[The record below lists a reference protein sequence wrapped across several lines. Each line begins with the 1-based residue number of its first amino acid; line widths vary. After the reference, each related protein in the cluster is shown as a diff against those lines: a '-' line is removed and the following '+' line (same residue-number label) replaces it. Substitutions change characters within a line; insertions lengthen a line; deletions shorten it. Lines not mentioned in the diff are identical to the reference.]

1 LFVVSEFLLPMI
13 LLTVRELS
21 RQFDVDPVFRDVT
34 FDVRAGEKIG
44 LVGPNGT
51 GKTTLLKILGG
62 QDEPD
67 TGQINRHSGST
78 VAILEQ
84 DARFAPERTL
94 IEEAKSG
101 LAHLYELQHQAIAL
115 AEQMASVKEDK
126 DLARLQKRYDDL
138 QHELEK
144 HDAYHIDHRV
154 DEVLTGLG
162 FTAEEYDRPL
172 NQFSGGQQNRVL
184 LARLLLRAPDVMLL
198 DEPTNHLDIAATE
211 WLESWLAKSE
221 QAVILVSHDRYFL
234 DRVTTRILEMHQARV
249 TDFKGNF
256 SAYWQQREERAK
268 VLERTYEKQ
277 QEFIAKTE
285 DFIRRNKYGQK
296 HAQASDRE
304 KKLERLDRVEQLQDF
319 QQFAMGF
326 SEPARTGDWVID
338 AVDVSKGFTGGEPL
352 FRDFTMRINREDRI
366 GILGPNGSGKTTLLR
381 TLIRELEPDT
391 GTIRF
396 GTNVKIAYYDQQL
409 SSVNPN
415 LDAVE
420 AIRPPDNPDMTPG
433 TLRSIL
439 ARFGIRGDQAFQQVG
454 SMSGG
459 ERSKV
464 ALARIAALDVNLLI
478 LDEPTNHLD
487 LWARSSL
494 EDTLKTYQGTLL
506 FVSHDRYF
514 LDRVATSVIVLG
526 QGEWKYY
533 EGNYSDYVAFLKNR
547 TVEKPAEI
555 PRDQLHIENPPEPEP
570 EIRRKKEPKRK
581 RKFPYRK
588 VADLELEIA
597 EYEELVER
605 LQADL
610 ADPNIYR
617 DGERVKETMEAF
629 EDAQERLE
637 ELYEHWEE
645 AVELN

>member
-1 LFVVSEFLLPMI
+1 MI
-13 LLTVRELS
+13 LLTIRDLS

-51 GKTTLLKILGG
+51 GKTTLLKILAG

-67 TGQINRHSGST
+67 TGQIERHSGST
-78 VAILEQ
+78 ISLLEQ
-84 DARFAPERTL
+84 DAQFAEGQTL
-94 IEEAKSG
+94 LQEAKSG
-101 LAHLYELQHQAIAL
+101 LAHLYGLQSEAIEL
-115 AEQMASVKEDK
+115 AEQMANVEDDKE
-126 DLARLQKRYDDL
+126 LARLQKRYDDL

-154 DEVLTGLG
+154 DEVLNGLG
-162 FTAEEYDRPL
+162 FTEEEYDRPL
-172 NQFSGGQQNRVL
+172 SSFSGGQQNRVL

-211 WLESWLAKSE
+211 WLESWLSRLE

-234 DRVTTRILEMHQARV
+234 DRVTTRILEMHQSRV

-256 SAYWQQREERAK
+256 SAYWKQREERAK

-296 HAQASDRE
+296 HAQAADRE
-304 KKLERLDRVEQLQDF
+304 KKLERLDRVEQMQDF
-319 QQFAMGF
+319 QEFAMGF
-326 SEPARTGDWVID
+326 SEPTRTGDWVIE
-338 AVDVSKGFTGGEPL
+338 ATGVSKGFTDEPL
-352 FRDFTMRINREDRI
+352 FCDLTLRINRGDRI

-381 TLIRELEPDT
+381 TLIGELEPTT
-391 GTIRF
+391 GNIRL

-409 SSVNPN
+409 KSVDPN

-420 AIRPPDNPDMTPG
+420 AIRPPGNPDITPG
-433 TLRSIL
+433 TLRNVL
-439 ARFGIRGDQAFQQVG
+439 ARFGIRGDQGFQTVG

-464 ALARIAALDVNLLI
+464 ALARIAAMDVNVLI

-494 EDTLKTYQGTLL
+494 EDTLKTYAGTLL

-514 LDRVATSVIVLG
+514 LDRVASNVIVLDNG
-526 QGEWKYY
+526 DWKFY
-533 EGNYSDYVAFLKNR
+533 EGNYSDYVQFTKNR
-547 TVEKPAEI
+547 AAESVTMDA
-555 PRDQLHIENPPEPEP
+555 PSSSTRESKKSADPELKESNN
-570 EIRRKKEPKRK
+570 RKSKDSKRK

-588 VADLELEIA
+588 VADLEAEIS

-605 LQADL
+605 LQGDL
-610 ADPNIYR
+610 GDPEVLR
-617 DGERVKETMEAF
+617 DGERVKDTMDAF
-629 EDAQERLE
+629 EDAQQHLE